1 MQANLYL
8 LMTVAF
14 AALIHSGFSLG
25 TSMMALLSGHS
36 LSRRRTHARLL
47 GLTGGFV
54 VGSFAMTLLILLA
67 LLYVGLLIFAVGY
80 PVVYL
85 VLGTLTT
92 LSGIWVLFFYYRRGL
107 GGTALW
113 IPRGFAR
120 YLNDRTSHTQQPAEA
135 FVLGAASVVYELPV
149 TMWLLLVAAASI
161 GDLTPAFQIPAALG
175 YALVAVATLGA
186 VFVLIGGG
194 HTGAALTRFRA
205 RYKRFLQVL
214 IGVSMIALGASLFMN
229 NYLMVVSGQG
239 IMLW

>member
-25 TSMMALLSGHS
+25 TSMMVLLSGHS
-36 LSRRRTHARLL
+36 LSRRRSHARLL

-54 VGSFAMTLLILLA
+54 AGSFAMTFLILLA
-67 LLYVGLLIFAVGY
+67 LMYVALLVFAVGY

-85 VLGTLTT
+85 VLGTLTA
-92 LSGIWVLFFYYRRGL
+92 LGGVWVLFFYYRRGF

-120 YLNDRTSHTQQPAEA
+120 YLNERTAHTKEPAEA

-149 TMWLLLVAAASI
+149 TIWLLLVAAASI
-161 GDLTPAFQIPAALG
+161 GDLSPEVQVPTALG
-175 YALVAVATLGA
+175 YALVAVATLGV
-186 VFVLIGGG
+186 VFILIGGG

-205 RYKRFLQVL
+205 RYKRFLQII
-214 IGVSMIALGASLFMN
+214 IGLSMIALGASLFLN
-229 NYLMVVSGQG
+229 NYMMVVSGQG
-239 IMLW
+239 IVLW